1 MTVSMTCVGAVGH
14 ALRLKTSA
22 TIGDGSMQVTCVYG
36 CVWVR
41 MSLKPRRVNGRK
53 SKKNKNQQQE
63 QLPVA
68 FAAADTNG
76 DGNVTKEE
84 FVAALKEKL
93 GEGGA
98 SSKFASLDKNSD
110 GKLSKE
116 EYSGGATEPKKRR
129 KKDK

>member
-1 MTVSMTCVGAVGH
+1 M
-14 ALRLKTSA
+14 
-22 TIGDGSMQVTCVYG
+22 
-36 CVWVR
+36 
-41 MSLKPRRVNGRK
+41 RK
-53 SKKNKNQQQE
+53 SSHVIVAALVAALACPVAVQAAKADRKNKNQQQE
-63 QLPVA
+63 QLPFA
-68 FAAADTNG
+68 FAAADTIG

>member
-1 MTVSMTCVGAVGH
+1 MKKPSHVIVAAFVAALLSPVAVYAAKGE
-14 ALRLKTSA
+14 R
-22 TIGDGSMQVTCVYG
+22 
-36 CVWVR
+36 
-41 MSLKPRRVNGRK
+41 
-53 SKKNKNQQQE
+53 KNKNQQQE

-68 FAAADTNG
+68 FATADANG
-76 DGNVTKEE
+76 DGSVSKEE

-116 EYSGGATEPKKRR
+116 EYSGGASEQKKRR

>member
-1 MTVSMTCVGAVGH
+1 MKKSSRVIVAVLVAALACPGAVQ
-14 ALRLKTSA
+14 AAKADR
-22 TIGDGSMQVTCVYG
+22 
-36 CVWVR
+36 
-41 MSLKPRRVNGRK
+41 
-53 SKKNKNQQQE
+53 KNKNQQQE

-116 EYSGGATEPKKRR
+116 EYSGAPEQKKRR